1 MKTLKSVPYRLPYND
16 KLKERAR
23 FLRNNQTNA
32 EKKLWYQY
40 LSPHHLKFNRQKII
54 DNFIV
59 DFYCARFKLIIEI
72 DGDTHNSDEASV
84 YDKKRT
90 DILES
95 YGLTIIRFSNY
106 EIYEYFNGV
115 IEEIEKY
122 LK

>member
-1 MKTLKSVPYRLPYND
+1 MRYLPYN
-16 KLKERAR
+16 KA
-23 FLRNNQTNA
+23 LRKRSQEMRKVPTKA
-32 EKKLWYQY
+32 EKHFWNVVLPKSKLGHYRW
-40 LSPHHLKFNRQKII
+40 NRQKPLLQ
-54 DNFIV
+54 FIV
-59 DFYCARFKLIIEI
+59 DFYCARYKLIIEI
-72 DGDTHNSDEASV
+72 DGDTHNSDEAFL